1 MAASVGLDP
10 HRDINWVAHPWSE
23 ARALFVEDKIDAF
36 MTFEPEGVKLRE
48 KKIGHVLID
57 TGADR
62 PWSQYF
68 CCLVIGNRE
77 FVRKNPVA
85 TKRALR
91 AILKA
96 TEICALEPERGARL
110 LVDRGVT
117 ERYDQA
123 LQVLKEIPSY
133 GKWRQYSA
141 ADSLRFYTLRFHE
154 GGFIKSSPQQL
165 LSQYTDWR
173 FINELKKELKA

>member
-1 MAASVGLDP
+1 MAASVSLDP
-10 HRDINWVAHPWSE
+10 HRDINWVTQTILE
-23 ARALFVEDKIDAF
+23 TRALFVEGNIDAF
-36 MTFEPEGVKLRE
+36 MTFEPECGKLRE
-48 KKIGHVLID
+48 KKIGHVLVD
-57 TGADR
+57 TGVDR
-62 PWSQYF
+62 PWSQYV

-85 TKRALR
+85 TKRVRR

-96 TEICALEPERGARL
+96 TEICALEPERVARFL
-110 LVDRGVT
+110 ADRGVT

-154 GGFIKSSPQQL
+154 GGFIKSSPQAL
-165 LSQYTDWR
+165 LAQSTDWR
-173 FINELKKELKA
+173 FVNELKKELKG